1 MAIKRKEKEIY
12 YSLDR
17 ILKENADYNVIFG
30 ERSNGKTYAVLK
42 YALEQYVKNG
52 SQLAI
57 VRRYRDDFTG
67 KRGDQIF
74 AGLVNNEVILKLT
87 NGEWSGVR
95 YYSSRWYLCKYDEK
109 LGKQVMDSE
118 AFAYGF
124 ALNTWEHDKMPSY
137 PKIRI
142 IFFDEFITR
151 DFYLD
156 QEFVLFANVV
166 STVARDRGD
175 IKIFMCGNTV
185 NKYNPYFVEMGLKE
199 VKKMKQGD
207 LQVYT
212 YGESELKVAVEYS
225 YFKQKKKKSDKYFAF
240 NNPKLQMITGGAWE
254 IALYPHLP
262 YKYKPKDVYFT
273 FFIEYDNEMI
283 QGELINV
290 NDTNFLYMH
299 RKTTELKNTDRDII
313 YSQKFDPRPNW
324 RRRLTKPKYKW
335 EQKIKFFFD
344 NEKVF
349 YQDNDV
355 GELVRNYLNWS
366 DTHENFA

>member
-124 ALNTWEHDKMPSY
+124 ALNT
-137 PKIRI
+137 
-142 IFFDEFITR
+142 
-151 DFYLD
+151 
-156 QEFVLFANVV
+156 
-166 STVARDRGD
+166 
-175 IKIFMCGNTV
+175 
-185 NKYNPYFVEMGLKE
+185 
-199 VKKMKQGD
+199 
-207 LQVYT
+207 
-212 YGESELKVAVEYS
+212 
-225 YFKQKKKKSDKYFAF
+225 
-240 NNPKLQMITGGAWE
+240 
-254 IALYPHLP
+254 
-262 YKYKPKDVYFT
+262 
-273 FFIEYDNEMI
+273 
-283 QGELINV
+283 
-290 NDTNFLYMH
+290 
-299 RKTTELKNTDRDII
+299 
-313 YSQKFDPRPNW
+313 
-324 RRRLTKPKYKW
+324 
-335 EQKIKFFFD
+335 
-344 NEKVF
+344 
-349 YQDNDV
+349 
-355 GELVRNYLNWS
+355 
-366 DTHENFA
+366 